1 MRTVR
6 IVSIL
11 AVASILVAPTPLRAQ
26 GSGLT
31 PDNLVEMALERNR
44 EYLALKQR
52 VVEAQ
57 ALLRQAG
64 IRPTPA
70 LEFQGSTGK
79 PLGSEGEEE
88 YSVGYFHTIETF
100 GKRTKRVNVANKT
113 VELAEAELAEKR
125 RQLTFEVKTRFAE
138 AIAAERKLEALNRLI
153 ENQRGNYKL
162 VEARV
167 REGDAALLEQQ
178 LLLTELNRS
187 QAQQAAYVA
196 RSRSALLELKRAIGL
211 GSTDNLNLSND
222 FGLRTDPPTL
232 EELQKQALASRPELQ
247 IFRILEDQANGE
259 AELARAEGKPDIT
272 ASLRYIRQNS
282 QFDALGFNGSGALV
296 PLRDRDNII
305 AFGVSIPIFTGRR
318 TQGAVAAAL
327 SRKSA
332 AQLRREFLEASIPL
346 EVEAA
351 YQRWQGA
358 QQSLVILESG
368 VITQSEKNLAVIREA
383 YRLGQLRVTDVLN
396 EQRRL
401 IETELGYI
409 DAQSEQVQAF
419 AELEKAVGGNLR

>member
-1 MRTVR
+1 MRVVR
-6 IVSIL
+6 ILLIAAAVSIL
-11 AVASILVAPTPLRAQ
+11 ALPVRGQSQRC
-26 GSGLT
+26 GLT
-31 PDNLVEMALERNR
+31 ADNLVEKALERNR

-52 VVEAQ
+52 VAEAQ

-70 LEFQGSTGK
+70 LELQGSTGK
-79 PLGSEGEEE
+79 ALGSEGEEE

-100 GKRTKRVNVANKT
+100 GKRTKRVNVASKS

-125 RQLTFEVKTRFAE
+125 RQLAFDVKTRFAE
-138 AIAAERKLEALNRLI
+138 AIAAERKLEAITRLI
-153 ENQRGNYKL
+153 ETHRGNYRL
-162 VEARV
+162 VEVRV

-187 QAQQAAYVA
+187 QAQQAAFAA
-196 RSRSALLELKRAIGL
+196 RSRSSLLELKKTIGL
-211 GSTDNLNLSND
+211 GSTDNLNLGND
-222 FGLRTDPPTL
+222 LGLETDPPTL
-232 EELQKQALASRPELQ
+232 EELQKQALTSRPELRT
-247 IFRILEDQANGE
+247 FRILEDQANAE
-259 AELARAEGKPDIT
+259 VELARAEGKPDIT

-296 PLRDRDNII
+296 PLRDRDNIV

-318 TQGAVAAAL
+318 TQGAVAAAH
-327 SRKSA
+327 SRSA
-332 AQLRREFLEASIPL
+332 AARLRREFLEASIPL

-358 QQSLVILESG
+358 SHSVAILETG
-368 VITQSEKNLAVIREA
+368 VMTQSEKNLAVIREA

-409 DAQSEQVQAF
+409 DAQSEKVQAL
-419 AELEKAVGGNLR
+419 AELGKAVGGDLR